1 MSELPLV
8 LCADDDRDIL
18 ALLALR
24 LERAGFRVV
33 QAVDGEQAL
42 SLARELLPDVLVLD
56 VMMPRM
62 SGTDVLAALRADP
75 TTAGLRVV
83 LLSARAQEADVERGL
98 EAGAD
103 AYLSKPFQA
112 PELVELVG
120 RLASSSQLRR

>member
-1 MSELPLV
+1 VTEAPLV

-24 LERAGFRVV
+24 LERAGYRVA

-42 SLARELLPDVLVLD
+42 ALARELRPDVLVLD

-62 SGTDVLAALRADP
+62 SGTDVLGALRADEA
-75 TTAGLRVV
+75 TAHLRVV
-83 LLSARAQEADVERGL
+83 LLSARAQESDVERGL

-103 AYLSKPFQA
+103 AYLAKPFQA
-112 PELVELVG
+112 PELIEIVG
-120 RLASSSQLRR
+120 RLAGAGH

>member
-1 MSELPLV
+1 MTEAPLI

-24 LERAGFRVV
+24 LERAGYRVA

-42 SLARELLPDVLVLD
+42 SLARELHPDVLVLD

-62 SGTDVLAALRADP
+62 SGTEVLAALRADE

-83 LLSARAQEADVERGL
+83 LLSARAQDADIERGL

-103 AYLSKPFQA
+103 AYLAKPFQA
-112 PELVELVG
+112 PELIEVVG
-120 RLASSSQLRR
+120 RLAGAG

>member
-1 MSELPLV
+1 VTEASLV

-24 LERAGFRVV
+24 LERAGYRVA

-42 SLARELLPDVLVLD
+42 ALARELHPDVLVLD

-62 SGTDVLAALRADP
+62 SGTDVLAALRADEG
-75 TTAGLRVV
+75 TAHLRVV

-103 AYLSKPFQA
+103 AYLAKPFQA
-112 PELVELVG
+112 PELIEIVG
-120 RLASSSQLRR
+120 RLAAAGR

>member
-1 MSELPLV
+1 MTDAPLV

-24 LERAGFRVV
+24 LERAGYRVV

-42 SLARELLPDVLVLD
+42 SLARELLPDVVVLD
-56 VMMPRM
+56 VMMPRL
-62 SGTDVLAALRADP
+62 SGTEVLAALRADGA
-75 TTAGLRVV
+75 TAGLRVV

-103 AYLSKPFQA
+103 AYLAKPFQA
-112 PELVELVG
+112 PELLEVVG
-120 RLASSSQLRR
+120 QLAGRN

>member
-1 MSELPLV
+1 VTEAPLV

-24 LERAGFRVV
+24 LERAGYRVA

-42 SLARELLPDVLVLD
+42 VLARELHPDVLVLD

-62 SGTDVLAALRADP
+62 TGTEVLAALRADES
-75 TTAGLRVV
+75 TAGLRVV
-83 LLSARAQEADVERGL
+83 LLSARAQETDIERGL

-103 AYLSKPFQA
+103 AYLAKPFQA
-112 PELVELVG
+112 PELLEVVARLVG
-120 RLASSSQLRR
+120 TG

>member
-1 MSELPLV
+1 MNENAPLV

-24 LERAGFRVV
+24 LERAGFRVA

-42 SLARELLPDVLVLD
+42 ALARDLLPDVLVLD

-62 SGTDVLAALRADP
+62 TGTEVVAALRADP
-75 TTAGLRVV
+75 ATAKLRVV

-98 EAGAD
+98 GAGAD
-103 AYLSKPFQA
+103 AYLAKPFQA
-112 PELVELVG
+112 PELIELVG
-120 RLASSSQLRR
+120 RLAAGD